1 MKKFLLPLMGIILC
15 TATPHSASAD
25 SAVPAQTKQGEE
37 LHAAVT
43 DMPDTI
49 DMSNAPKTW
58 QSLPPAAQVNDQV
71 LVHEGEFLSY
81 LISRTRPF

>member
-1 MKKFLLPLMGIILC
+1 MKEFPLKLIGVMLC
-15 TATPHSASAD
+15 AATLNSAD
-25 SAVPAQTKQGEE
+25 GRTVAPQTKQVEE
-37 LHAAVT
+37 VHAAVT
-43 DMPDTI
+43 DVPDII
-49 DMSNAPKTW
+49 DMSYADPKTW